1 MAFSERRPG
10 LAPDRDEY
18 ITTLVAPGPGNERLV
33 GLDLSTQPM
42 NLRAVRMSRDSD
54 EPAMSSSFTLI
65 QRLGLPGPKDGVTI
79 RLPAY
84 SAGPPPRDEASR
96 RARFIG
102 SLGASFRVS
111 SLIESA
117 LPAETR
123 ETMDVRVVDITNGQR
138 WPLFYSSR
146 SVTAPFGAPRALDY
160 QFGEELKFGGRIWR
174 IELSG
179 SPGVNSP
186 LWLPLLTFASGVLAS
201 LLLASLAWSTAST
214 RARALV
220 MARDMAAQYRES
232 EARFRALNELL
243 PTLVLLARPG
253 GRLVYANQAAR
264 ARLALADP
272 ESSELLIQD
281 VFDDDAVRQQMGQ
294 VIARDQP
301 LRNATLLCAGPGH
314 PPFWATLSVSRIE
327 LDGNPHLLAVA
338 NDITELRDLNEML
351 SYQASHDPLT
361 GLYNRREFG
370 RRLDAA
376 LENVD
381 AGGRPCALL
390 YFDLDQFK
398 IINDTSGHNVGDQ
411 LLAQLGD
418 VVGDRQQVR

>member
-1 MAFSERRPG
+1 MLDRRDDGGFLGQPAWLWSAAALVVGLALSVAAAWLHHSAQQRSERNLLDRRAERSFAAVQGQLHNCGLLVRTVQALFLASDQVTAREFDSIYSNLRPRQLFPSLQAMAFSERRPG

-186 LWLPLLTFASGVLAS
+186 L
-201 LLLASLAWSTAST
+201 
-214 RARALV
+214 
-220 MARDMAAQYRES
+220 
-232 EARFRALNELL
+232 
-243 PTLVLLARPG
+243 
-253 GRLVYANQAAR
+253 
-264 ARLALADP
+264 
-272 ESSELLIQD
+272 
-281 VFDDDAVRQQMGQ
+281 
-294 VIARDQP
+294 
-301 LRNATLLCAGPGH
+301 
-314 PPFWATLSVSRIE
+314 
-327 LDGNPHLLAVA
+327 
-338 NDITELRDLNEML
+338 
-351 SYQASHDPLT
+351 
-361 GLYNRREFG
+361 
-370 RRLDAA
+370 
-376 LENVD
+376 
-381 AGGRPCALL
+381 
-390 YFDLDQFK
+390 
-398 IINDTSGHNVGDQ
+398 
-411 LLAQLGD
+411 
-418 VVGDRQQVR
+418 